1 LRDIQRHNVRWALDI
16 SLIADGSVPILLM
29 LTVEVGP
36 YRVYNNT
43 HIKATKFKGG
53 TFLAILNFPYT
64 DHFIN
69 LEILTKARRSPAA

>member
-1 LRDIQRHNVRWALDI
+1 
-16 SLIADGSVPILLM
+16 M

-43 HIKATKFKGG
+43 HIKVTKFKGG